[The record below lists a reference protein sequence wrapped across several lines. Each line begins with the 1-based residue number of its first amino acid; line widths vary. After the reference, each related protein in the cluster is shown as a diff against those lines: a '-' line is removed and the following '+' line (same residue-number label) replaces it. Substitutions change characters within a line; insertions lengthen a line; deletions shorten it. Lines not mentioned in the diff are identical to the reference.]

1 MAADKTQILAAQI
14 LGGIGGATNI
24 IKLENCMTRVRIEVE
39 NECLLDLQSIKHLIG
54 VKGYVK
60 QGRQHQLIVGPG
72 AAGRVVEAMHELL
85 AAGDVSRADSAVLDH
100 GVSKHRVLENQLS
113 NDQLSNDQVVD
124 HPLSNHQFSNHQLS
138 NNKARAKEKYS
149 APMSGALR
157 KLADVFIPLIPAFI
171 ASGLITG
178 IINLLKRPDIAGHL
192 ALDYPNALALL
203 GVFGGAVFAI
213 MNILVGVNAAR
224 VFGGSLAMGGVMA
237 GILSSPQLAQIHLFG
252 EALQPGRGGV
262 IAVLLVVA
270 LMCWVEKRLRRLLP
284 ESVELILNPL
294 LTTLITA
301 TLAIVILQPLG
312 GVISDAIAQGVNV
325 AIDRGGLAVGAVLA
339 GLFLPLV
346 LSGLHQGLVPIHVE
360 LIQSHGVNPLL
371 PILAMA
377 GVGQVGAAI
386 AVLLKTRNSRLK
398 KVIKGALPVGILG
411 IGEPLIF
418 GVTLPL
424 GRPFIAACLG
434 GAVGGALLCYWKV
447 ATVITFGLSGLPLAL
462 TIISGKVLL
471 YLTGVVITTVAG
483 FIFTWIMGF
492 NDPEE

>member
-1 MAADKTQILAAQI
+1 MATDNTRGLAAQI
-14 LGGIGGATNI
+14 LTGVGGQSNI
-24 IKLENCMTRVRIEVE
+24 NKLENCMTRVRIEVCDE
-39 NECLLDLQSIKHLIG
+39 QLVDLPTLKKLQG

-60 QGRQHQLIVGPG
+60 QGDQHQLVVGPG
-72 AAGRVVEAMHELL
+72 AAA
-85 AAGDVSRADSAVLDH
+85 
-100 GVSKHRVLENQLS
+100 K
-113 NDQLSNDQVVD
+113 VVD
-124 HPLSNHQFSNHQLS
+124 AMRVQMPGSAQGQPSPGVAGEMAR
-138 NNKARAKEKYS
+138 NKAQAKAKYS
-149 APMSGALR
+149 APMSGMLR
-157 KLADVFIPLIPAFI
+157 QLANVFIPLIPAFI
-171 ASGLITG
+171 ASGLIMG
-178 IINLLKRPDIAGHL
+178 IINLLKRPDIAGSL
-192 ALDYPNALALL
+192 ALSYPNILGLLA
-203 GVFGGAVFAI
+203 VFGGAVFAI

-224 VFGGSLAMGGVMA
+224 VFGGSQAMGGVMA
-237 GILSSPQLAQIHLFG
+237 GILSSPQLAQITLFG

-270 LMCWVEKRLRRLLP
+270 LMCWIEKRLRLWLP

-294 LTTLITA
+294 LTTLIAA

-312 GVISDAIAQGVNV
+312 GVISDAIAQGVNL
-325 AIDRGGLAVGAVLA
+325 AIDRGGLWVGALLA
-339 GLFLPLV
+339 GAFLPLV

-360 LIQSHGVNPLL
+360 LIQAHGANPLL

-386 AVLLKTRNSRLK
+386 AVLMKTRNVRLK

-434 GAVGGALLCYWKV
+434 GAVGGALICYWKV
-447 ATVITFGLSGLPLAL
+447 ATVITFGISGLPLAL
-462 TIISGKVLL
+462 TIISGKVML
-471 YLTGVVITTVAG
+471 YLAGTLITMVAG
-483 FIFTWIMGF
+483 FIFTWLMGF

>member
-1 MAADKTQILAAQI
+1 MAADKTQVLAVQI
-14 LGGIGGATNI
+14 LTGIGGRGNI
-24 IKLENCMTRVRIEVE
+24 SRLENCMTRVRIEVFDE
-39 NECLLDLQSIKHLIG
+39 LLLNIPELKKLDG

-60 QGRQHQLIVGPG
+60 QGAQHQLIVGPG
-72 AAGRVVEAMHELL
+72 AAAK
-85 AAGDVSRADSAVLDH
+85 VLDAMQ
-100 GVSKHRVLENQLS
+100 SLLENAADTSL
-113 NDQLSNDQVVD
+113 NRPLIDPKDQAAS
-124 HPLSNHQFSNHQLS
+124 
-138 NNKARAKEKYS
+138 NKALAKAKYS

-157 KLADVFIPLIPAFI
+157 QLANVFIPLIPAFI

-178 IINLLKRPDIAGHL
+178 IINLLKRPDIAGGL
-192 ALDYPNALALL
+192 ALDYPNVLALL

-224 VFGGSLAMGGVMA
+224 VFGGSQAMGGVMA
-237 GILSSPQLAQIHLFG
+237 GILSSPQLAQITLFG
-252 EALQPGRGGV
+252 EVLQPGRGGV

-270 LMCWVEKRLRRLLP
+270 LMCWIEKRLRQWLP

-301 TLAIVILQPLG
+301 TLAIIILQPLG
-312 GVISDAIAQGVNV
+312 GVISDAIAQGVNL
-325 AIDRGGLAVGAVLA
+325 AIDQGGLLVGALLA
-339 GLFLPLV
+339 GTFLPLV

-360 LIQSHGVNPLL
+360 LIQSHGANPLL

-377 GVGQVGAAI
+377 GVGQVGAAF
-386 AVLLKTRNSRLK
+386 AVLLKTRNARLK

-434 GAVGGALLCYWKV
+434 GAVGGALICYWKV
-447 ATVITFGLSGLPLAL
+447 ATVITFGISGLPLAL
-462 TIISGKVLL
+462 TIISGKVML
-471 YLTGVVITTVAG
+471 YLTGVLITMVAG
-483 FIFTWIMGF
+483 FIFTWMMGF

>member
-1 MAADKTQILAAQI
+1 MATDKTQILATQI
-14 LGGIGGATNI
+14 LNGVGGATNI

-39 NECLLDLQSIKHLIG
+39 NEQLLDLPGLKKLEGI
-54 VKGYVK
+54 KGYVK
-60 QGRQHQLIVGPG
+60 QGQQHQLVVGPG
-72 AAGRVVEAMHELL
+72 AAGRVVEAMQSLL
-85 AAGDVSRADSAVLDH
+85 ADGIKQPETFDASQRFTGAVLDND
-100 GVSKHRVLENQLS
+100 VANKDFVNNDITQSKAQA
-113 NDQLSNDQVVD
+113 
-124 HPLSNHQFSNHQLS
+124 
-138 NNKARAKEKYS
+138 KAKYS

-157 KLADVFIPLIPAFI
+157 QLANVFIPLIPAFI

-224 VFGGSLAMGGVMA
+224 VFGGSQAMGGVMA
-237 GILSSPQLAQIHLFG
+237 GILSSPQLAQITLFG

-294 LTTLITA
+294 FTTLITA

-312 GVISDAIAQGVNV
+312 GLISDGIAQGVNI

-360 LIQSHGVNPLL
+360 LIQAHGSNPLL

-386 AVLLKTRNSRLK
+386 AVLIKTRNPRLK

-434 GAVGGALLCYWKV
+434 GAVGGALICYWKV
-447 ATVITFGLSGLPLAL
+447 ATVITFGISGLPLAL
-462 TIISGKVLL
+462 TIISGKVML
-471 YLTGVVITTVAG
+471 YLTGALITMVAG